1 MEKII
6 DRFIANENMEE
17 AASKSKD
24 FYIFAGGI
32 LRRPQN
38 RRTMKQWEVASE
50 TEIFPISTLDISSYF
65 LIPSSPCFPILSLSL
80 RRRLSFPLVWL
91 YM

>member
-1 MEKII
+1 MIPGLNGYCFVTFLWTKRSMEKII

-38 RRTMKQWEVASE
+38 RRTMKQ
-50 TEIFPISTLDISSYF
+50 
-65 LIPSSPCFPILSLSL
+65 
-80 RRRLSFPLVWL
+80 
-91 YM
+91 

>member
-6 DRFIANENMEE
+6 DRVIANENMEE

-38 RRTMKQWEVASE
+38 RRTMKQ
-50 TEIFPISTLDISSYF
+50 
-65 LIPSSPCFPILSLSL
+65 
-80 RRRLSFPLVWL
+80 
-91 YM
+91 